1 MPLSAIHVNQFF
13 NFYYNSGDTFRGTE
27 TVLFVDYEDMI
38 IEVADELFEQ
48 LGYKV
53 LIARSGKEA
62 IETYEK
68 TRNGL
73 TSCFWT

>member
-1 MPLSAIHVNQFF
+1 MSNIF

-27 TVLFVDYEDMI
+27 TVLFVDDEDMI
-38 IEVADELFEQ
+38 IEVADELLEQ

-53 LIARSGKEA
+53 LIAGSGKEA

-68 TRNGL
+68 TRYGL

>member
-1 MPLSAIHVNQFF
+1 
-13 NFYYNSGDTFRGTE
+13 
-27 TVLFVDYEDMI
+27 MI

-53 LIARSGKEA
+53 LIAGSGKEA